1 MVKKMTINCQY
12 QILELNI
19 NSCINDKQTQ
29 EIEMQEIEMKIVI
42 ELVER
47 KKN

>member
-12 QILELNI
+12 QISELNI